1 MKLRGFVL
9 LTGCSL
15 MPKLPSQLNSADLIR
30 EIAAW
35 VRRSM
40 VITRKDSTDL
50 YNTNSWWLY
59 CVAHQAI
66 GYAGACYAQ
75 AARLKT

>member
-1 MKLRGFVL
+1 
-9 LTGCSL
+9 

-35 VRRSM
+35 VSRSM

-50 YNTNSWWLY
+50 YFTNSGCLHG
-59 CVAHQAI
+59 VAHQGI
-66 GYAGACYAQ
+66 G
-75 AARLKT
+75 

>member
-1 MKLRGFVL
+1 
-9 LTGCSL
+9 
-15 MPKLPSQLNSADLIR
+15 MPKLPSQLNSVDLIR

-50 YNTNSWWLY
+50 YSTNSGCLY

-66 GYAGACYAQ
+66 G
-75 AARLKT
+75 